1 MNSTMRHF
9 LCAGVAL
16 VCLFAST
23 IAQGEEKVP
32 AALDFTMKSLDGK
45 DVKLSDYEGKVLLV
59 VNVASE
65 CGLTPQYKQLQ
76 ALHKEYADK
85 GLVVIG
91 FPCNQF
97 GKQEPG
103 TAEEI
108 KSFCAENYGVEFPMM
123 AKVEVN
129 GEDACDFYQH
139 LTKLDLQ
146 PKGAGKVS
154 WNFEKFVI
162 GKNGEPVARFEPR
175 TEPNSK
181 EVLDAIDAE
190 LAKN

>member
-1 MNSTMRHF
+1 MKATMRHF
-9 LCAGVAL
+9 LCASIAL
-16 VCLFAST
+16 VCLFACT
-23 IAQGEEKVP
+23 FAQGEEKVP
-32 AALDFTMKSLDGK
+32 AALDFTMKNLDGK
-45 DVKLSDYEGKVLLV
+45 DVKLSDYKDNVVLV

-76 ALHKEYADK
+76 ALHDEYAEK
-85 GLVVIG
+85 GLVVLG

-103 TAEEI
+103 TSAEI
-108 KSFCAENYGVEFPMM
+108 KSFCTDNYGVTFPMM

-139 LTKLDLQ
+139 LTKLDLE
-146 PKGAGKVS
+146 PKGPGKIS

-162 GKNGEPVARFEPR
+162 GKGGEPVARFEPR
-175 TEPNSK
+175 TEPNAK
-181 EVLDAIDAE
+181 EVLDVIDAE
-190 LAKN
+190 LAKD